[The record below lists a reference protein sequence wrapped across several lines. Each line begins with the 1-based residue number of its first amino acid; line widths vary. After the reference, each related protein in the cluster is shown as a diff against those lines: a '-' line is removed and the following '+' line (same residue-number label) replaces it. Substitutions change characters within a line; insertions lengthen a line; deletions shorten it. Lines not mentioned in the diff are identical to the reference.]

1 MGACPAGQVRP
12 RQRHS
17 FSTPAHQHTSTPAH
31 QHTSLAKFSSL
42 DAHFERFRNLCL
54 SRLSLPSF
62 SFPSAS
68 AAAHRGARPSTSWRR
83 AQALSETD
91 THLPRSIPLAWAA
104 WAAAA
109 LLLLSPSAQAENI
122 CQRLNVLS
130 DDGTSCHLAGQNIFE
145 TRIPLLREDDFHDLN
160 NLQELWLGL
169 NGLGSLPEDIFQGL
183 NNLQKLWLY
192 DNNLSNLPQGIFQD
206 LNNLRAL
213 WLYGNNLTC
222 LPSLPNS
229 LEGLYL
235 VDNATNNLNNHNLP
249 PCKPSKPF
257 DETELSMGLL
267 DSAPYAAVGSS
278 PPRASP

>member
-1 MGACPAGQVRP
+1 M
-12 RQRHS
+12 
-17 FSTPAHQHTSTPAH
+17 
-31 QHTSLAKFSSL
+31 
-42 DAHFERFRNLCL
+42 
-54 SRLSLPSF
+54 
-62 SFPSAS
+62 
-68 AAAHRGARPSTSWRR
+68 
-83 AQALSETD
+83 
-91 THLPRSIPLAWAA
+91 
-104 WAAAA
+104 
-109 LLLLSPSAQAENI
+109 
-122 CQRLNVLS
+122 LS

-145 TRIPLLREDDFHDLN
+145 TRIPLLREDDFQDLN

-192 DNNLSNLPQGIFQD
+192 D
-206 LNNLRAL
+206 
-213 WLYGNNLTC
+213 NNLTC

-257 DETELSMGLL
+257 DETELSMGFL
-267 DSAPYAAVGSS
+267 DSAPYAVVGSS